1 MFRVLTCLTVEH
13 DWRLVGVAAV
23 LCLFAS
29 LTAVNLFNR
38 ARATAGRARALWII
52 AAAIATGFGI
62 WATHFV
68 AMLAYEPGIPIAY
81 SLSLTVLSL
90 AAAAL
95 ITGSGLSIAVYSG
108 ASSASALAGAVVGG
122 GIAAMHY
129 TGMFAVQI
137 PGRVTWDLP
146 LILASIFF
154 GMALGAAAMV
164 VAIRSYRRRDA
175 AIAAVLLTLAIVSHH
190 FTAMGAVEIVPD
202 PARSIDALTLSP
214 GVLAIAI
221 ASVAMAILGVS
232 LVGAFAGRRLDESST
247 FLAMVINNM
256 TQGVILFD
264 AYERVL
270 VCNDRYI
277 EMYGLSPDIV
287 KPGCTLIDLINNRIT
302 TGSLNID
309 AENYRAEILVA
320 VTQGQAM
327 NRIVETP
334 DGRAISVI
342 NRPVKGGQY
351 WIGTHDDITERIHAE
366 RRNAAMSEQERRRVE
381 IETEIRAFRK
391 SVAEVLLTVTGS
403 TAALKSIA
411 VALSDS
417 SGRTSERTAGAVDM
431 SNEASSNMTA
441 AAGAAEE
448 LIASI
453 GEIGRQIGQAAEV
466 ASHSVAEARTTDE
479 HMTRLADTVQQI
491 GEVVNLISHI
501 AGQTNLLALNA
512 TIEAA
517 RAGDAGR
524 GFAVVASEVK
534 SLAVQTAKATEQI
547 ASQIDAVQN
556 STRVAVDAIRRNTN
570 RMREID
576 GYTSAVALSLQQ
588 QDSATDEISHNVAS
602 AAHGAKGMVTVL
614 DEVTRAVGDTRSAAS
629 KVLEASET
637 VEAAAKSLQRGIEGF
652 LGRVAV

>member
-1 MFRVLTCLTVEH
+1 MFRVLTCLAVEH
-13 DWRLVGVAAV
+13 DWRLVAVAAV
-23 LCLFAS
+23 VCLFAS

-38 ARATAGRARALWII
+38 ARATTGRSRAMWMI

-81 SLSLTVLSL
+81 NLKLTVLSL

-95 ITGSGLSIAVYSG
+95 ITGLGLSIAVYWRVRW
-108 ASSASALAGAVVGG
+108 APPLAGAVVGG

-129 TGMFAVQI
+129 IGMHAVEI
-137 PGRVTWDLP
+137 PGRVTWQSTLV
-146 LILASIFF
+146 LVSIIF
-154 GMALGAAAMV
+154 GVILGALAMV

-175 AIAAVLLTLAIVSHH
+175 ALASVLLTLAIVSHH

-202 PARSIDALTLSP
+202 PTRTIDALTLSP
-214 GVLAIAI
+214 GVLAVSI
-221 ASVAMAILGVS
+221 ASAAMATLCVS
-232 LVGAFAGRRLDESST
+232 LVGAFAGRRLDEKSS
-247 FLAMVINNM
+247 FLAIVLNNM

-264 AYERVL
+264 AQERIL

-277 EMYGLSPDIV
+277 AMYGLSSDIV
-287 KPGCTLIDLINNRIT
+287 KPGCTLLDLIKNRIT
-302 TGSLNID
+302 TGSLNLD
-309 AENYRAEILVA
+309 PETYRAEILTA
-320 VTQGQAM
+320 MHRGQLM

-334 DGRAISVI
+334 DGRAILVV
-342 NRPVKGGQY
+342 NRPVNDGQY

-366 RRNAAMSEQERRRVE
+366 RKSAALSEQERRRVE
-381 IETEIRAFRK
+381 IETEIRAFRE
-391 SVAEVLLTVTGS
+391 SVAAVLRTVAES
-403 TAALKSIA
+403 TAGLKSIA
-411 VALSDS
+411 VTLSNS
-417 SGRTSERTAGAVDM
+417 SGFTSDRTAGAVNT
-431 SNEASSNMTA
+431 SNEACSNMTA

-453 GEIGRQIGQAAEV
+453 GEIGRQISQAAEV
-466 ASHSVAEARTTDE
+466 ASHSVVEAQTTKE
-479 HMTRLADTVQQI
+479 QMTRLTDTVSEI
-491 GEVVNLISHI
+491 GEVVNLIRNI

-517 RAGDAGR
+517 RAGEAGR

-547 ASQIDAVQN
+547 ASQIEAVQS
-556 STRVAVDAIRRNTN
+556 STRVAVDAILRNAEH
-570 RMREID
+570 MREID

-602 AAHGAKGMVTVL
+602 AAEGAKGMVTVL
-614 DEVTRAVGDTRSAAS
+614 NEVTRAVGDTRSAAG

-637 VEAAAKSLQRGIEGF
+637 VEMAATSLQRGIEGF
-652 LGRVAV
+652 LRRVAV